1 MAISITGDPAADA
14 ELDRNP
20 FSLLSGMMLDQQ
32 VTMEK
37 AFSGPRVLVERLAG
51 PLDPKVVA
59 SYDPDAFV
67 EICSRP
73 PAVHRF
79 PKSMAAR
86 LQTLARVVVETYDGK
101 AERIWTEAGTAQ
113 ELHDRL
119 KGLPGFGQAKATIF
133 VALLGKQCG
142 VRPDGWL
149 EVTGSLGEEGSYRS
163 VADVVDADSRA
174 RVRAYKQEQKRA
186 AKAGR

>member
-37 AFSGPRVLVERLAG
+37 AFSGPRVLVERLGG
-51 PLDPKVVA
+51 PLDPNVVA
-59 SYDPDAFV
+59 GYDPDAFV

-86 LQTLARVVVETYDGK
+86 LQTLARLVVEKYDGK
-101 AERIWTEAGTAQ
+101 AELIWADASSAKD
-113 ELHDRL
+113 LHTRL

-142 VRPDGWL
+142 IRPEGWQ
-149 EVTGSLGEEGSYRS
+149 EVTGSLGEEGAFRS

-174 RVRAYKQEQKRA
+174 KVRAYKQEQKRA